1 MMCVGMSLFF
11 SNSIFWAFFCTKSER
26 KKICQRKFT
35 VKWGLQKRFIFFF
48 FFLQPTSSPAEDEAS
63 FKKGLLWQQRDKLF
77 SRWKERYFILTK
89 DYFHCF
95 KKAGTS
101 RITEMGGFIFKVNLK
116 LIRTLFQII
125 IHFSIIPAETDGSG
139 QHRVT
144 RQTRLF
150 DGLHYTLQRWKD
162 LLEETWR
169 DSRMVHGTSGKLL
182 LAWDMRLT
190 ILGLD

>member
-1 MMCVGMSLFF
+1 MCLGMSLFCC
-11 SNSIFWAFFCTKSER
+11 SIFWAFFAL
-26 KKICQRKFT
+26 
-35 VKWGLQKRFIFFF
+35 LQKKENMRKEVYRKTRRQANKKGNLKSSFFF
-48 FFLQPTSSPAEDEAS
+48 LSFLQPTSSPSDDEAS

-162 LLEETWR
+162 LLEET
-169 DSRMVHGTSGKLL
+169 
-182 LAWDMRLT
+182 
-190 ILGLD
+190 

>member
-1 MMCVGMSLFF
+1 MPKEVHRKMRLTKKVHFFF
-11 SNSIFWAFFCTKSER
+11 S
-26 KKICQRKFT
+26 
-35 VKWGLQKRFIFFF
+35 

-162 LLEETWR
+162 LLEET
-169 DSRMVHGTSGKLL
+169 
-182 LAWDMRLT
+182 
-190 ILGLD
+190 